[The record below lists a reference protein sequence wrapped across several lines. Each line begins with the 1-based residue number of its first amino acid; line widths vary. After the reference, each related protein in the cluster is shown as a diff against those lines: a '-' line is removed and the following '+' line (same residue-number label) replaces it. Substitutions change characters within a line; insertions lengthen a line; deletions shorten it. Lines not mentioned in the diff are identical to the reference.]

1 MKIRNLPWDLLVL
14 AGLLVAG
21 SLLASFFIPGFLD
34 FRYLLDTSTLHAEAG
49 ILALAM
55 TFVIVSGNIDLSIA
69 SNMVLTAVF
78 AGLIFKSGMNPIV
91 VIVLASVIGTLL
103 GAINGLLVV
112 LFRLPSFLVTLAT
125 LAIYRGTAQALLGP
139 KSVPIP
145 KEMVGLDQSLIAGIP
160 WPTAIFI
167 GLAVMSGM
175 LLHRTVFGR
184 WTFAVGTNE
193 EAAVYAG
200 LPVPRIKVWVF
211 ALAGLAAGICG
222 LLIDSRLGVAR
233 HDLAR
238 GLELDVIT
246 IAVVGGC
253 AIRGGKGSIPG
264 TVLAM
269 LLVMLIR
276 TAMGVANVKAEYQL
290 TAIGLLLVLAVG
302 IGGLRFAQSH
312 PK

>member
-1 MKIRNLPWDLLVL
+1 MKVRQLPWDLLVL
-14 AGLLVAG
+14 GGLLVFG

-34 FRYLLDTSTLHAEAG
+34 FRYLLDSSTLYVEAG

-55 TFVIVSGNIDLSIA
+55 SFVIVTGNIDLSIG
-69 SNMVLTAVF
+69 SNMVLSAVL
-78 AGLIFKSGMNPIV
+78 AGLMLSSGMNPL
-91 VIVLASVIGTLL
+91 LAASLTCVIGTSLGLL
-103 GAINGLLVV
+103 NGALVV

-125 LAIYRGTAQALLGP
+125 LAIYRGTAQAVLGP

-145 KEMVGLDQSLIAGIP
+145 KEWVGLDQSLIAGIP
-160 WPTAIFI
+160 WPTAIFVA
-167 GLAVMSGM
+167 LAVLSGVA
-175 LLHRTVFGR
+175 LHRTVFGR
-184 WTFAVGTNE
+184 WVFAVGTNE

-200 LPVPRIKVWVF
+200 LPVDRVKVLVF
-211 ALAGLAAGICG
+211 GLAGLAASICA

-238 GLELDVIT
+238 GLELDAIT

-264 TVLAM
+264 TILAL

-290 TAIGLLLVLAVG
+290 TAIGLLLVVAVG
-302 IGGLRFAQSH
+302 IGGIRSPQS
-312 PK
+312 